1 MRGTCHGARMAILH
15 KATLTP
21 GKLEIVAG
29 LLPDRPWGVTATPE
43 DLERVGSFRF
53 DDPAGKV
60 GVETLLVQ
68 VADGPLLAVPMSYRE
83 APLEGAQDWLVTTMD
98 HSVLGQRW
106 AYDGC
111 ADPVWVATT
120 LAATLGGGQE
130 AEQVVARDGKEVPY
144 DNGTTARGT
153 GTVDHGGI
161 PVPTAPAD
169 LGVARDGRRTSVR
182 VGEVHLVVAH
192 LPLED
197 PGPPAGAALLEVA
210 WPGQDDPVPVAW
222 ALA

>member
-1 MRGTCHGARMAILH
+1 MAILH
-15 KATLTP
+15 KATLSP

-29 LLPDRPWGVTATPE
+29 LLPDRAWGITAAPE

-120 LAATLGGGQE
+120 LAAVVDGGVH
-130 AEQVVARDGKEVPY
+130 AEQVVASEGREVPY
-144 DNGTTARGT
+144 DNGTAARGT
-153 GTVDHGGI
+153 G
-161 PVPTAPAD
+161 AA
-169 LGVARDGRRTSVR
+169 GVAVAAPSVPGELEVTRQGTRTLTR
-182 VGEVHLVVAH
+182 TGAITLVTAH
-192 LPLED
+192 LPLAD
-197 PGPPAGAALLEVA
+197 PGPPDGAPRLEVS
-210 WPGQDDPVPVAW
+210 WPGQDTPVAVAW
-222 ALA
+222 LLT